1 MPTPIKFG
9 TDGWRAV
16 IGEEYT
22 FANVRIVTQAV
33 ADFLKGEQ
41 LAARGLVVGYDT
53 RFGSERFA
61 NAAAEVLA
69 ANGIHV
75 YLTSKATPTPV
86 ISYAILDKKA
96 GGASIITASH
106 NPGSDNG
113 YKYKPE
119 YAGSASP
126 EVVAKLE
133 ANLEA
138 TPVQRMELKDAE
150 RQGLVER
157 FDGTPAYVEQVKRLV
172 DLEQIKRA
180 GLTIIVDT
188 MFGAGA
194 GYYPQML
201 EGGSTRV
208 IPINAERNPIFPGIR
223 APEPLDANLGKLKKV
238 VKESGASVGIA
249 FDGDADRVGLVD
261 EKGRFINQLQ
271 VFGLLA
277 YYLLEVRGWR
287 GPIVKSLSTTSM
299 VDRLGEQYKVPV
311 FQTPVGFKH
320 IGPKMIEEKAIIGG
334 EESGGFG
341 FANHIPERDG
351 ILAGL
356 FLIDFMLKQN
366 KTPSELLQQLF
377 DKVGPHYYDR
387 LDMTYPAAQRPQIVQ
402 RVADAR
408 PETLVG
414 QKVVSI
420 STEGGYKYT
429 LEDGSWLLIRFSG
442 TEPLLR
448 VYTETHAQDNVP
460 QMLAEGRALTGI

>member
-1 MPTPIKFG
+1 MPSKIKFG

-16 IGEEYT
+16 IAEDYT
-22 FANVRIVTQAV
+22 FENVRIVTQAV
-33 ADFLKGEQ
+33 ADYLKQEK
-41 LAARGLVVGYDT
+41 LADRGLVVGYDT

-61 NAAAEVLA
+61 NAVAEVLA
-69 ANGIHV
+69 ANDIRV
-75 YLTSKATPTPV
+75 YLTHKATPTPV

-126 EVVAKLE
+126 EVIAKLE

-138 TPVQRMELKDAE
+138 TPVKRMELKEAE
-150 RQGLVER
+150 RLKLIER
-157 FDGTPAYVEQVKRLV
+157 FDGMPAYLEQISKLV

-180 GLTIIVDT
+180 GLTIIVDS
-188 MFGAGA
+188 MFGAGS
-194 GYYPQML
+194 GYLPQIL

-223 APEPLDANLGKLKKV
+223 GPEPLDANLGKLKKV

-271 VFGLLA
+271 VFGLLT

-287 GPIVKSLSTTSM
+287 GAIVKSLSTTSM
-299 VDRLGEQYKVPV
+299 VDRLGELYNVPV
-311 FQTPVGFKH
+311 HQTPVGFKH
-320 IGPKMIEEKAIIGG
+320 IGPKMIEENAMIGG

-341 FANHIPERDG
+341 FARHLPERDG
-351 ILAGL
+351 ILGAL
-356 FLIDFMLKQN
+356 FLLDFMLKQN
-366 KTPSELLQQLF
+366 KTPSDLLQYLF
-377 DKVGPHYYDR
+377 DKVGEHYYDR
-387 LDMTYPAAQRPQIVQ
+387 LDMNYPAAQRSQILQ

-408 PETLVG
+408 PDTLGG
-414 QKVVSI
+414 QKVVNI

-448 VYTETHAQDNVP
+448 VYTETRSQEAVQG
-460 QMLAEGRALTGI
+460 MLAEGRALTGV

>member
-1 MPTPIKFG
+1 MPTSIKFG

-33 ADFLKGEQ
+33 ADYLKQEN
-41 LAARGLVVGYDT
+41 LAARGLIVGYDT

-69 ANGIHV
+69 GNGIHV
-75 YLTSKATPTPV
+75 YLTQKATPTPV

-96 GGASIITASH
+96 GGAAIITASH
-106 NPGSDNG
+106 NPGTDNG

-126 EVVAKLE
+126 EVVSKLE
-133 ANLEA
+133 ANLEV
-138 TPVQRMELKDAE
+138 TPVQRMDLKDAE

-157 FDGTPAYVEQVKRLV
+157 IDGIPAYFKQVGNLV

-188 MFGAGA
+188 MYGAGA
-194 GYYPQML
+194 GYYSQML
-201 EGGSTRV
+201 DGGATRV

-223 APEPLDANLGKLKKV
+223 APEPIDSNLAKLKKV
-238 VKESGASVGIA
+238 VKESGANVGLA

-287 GPIVKSLSTTSM
+287 GAIVKSLSTTSM
-299 VDRLGEQYKVPV
+299 VDRLGELYKVPV

-320 IGPKMIEEKAIIGG
+320 IGPKMLEEQAIIGG

-366 KTPSELLQQLF
+366 KTPSELLQSLF
-377 DKVGPHYYDR
+377 DRVGAHYYDR
-387 LDMTYPAAQRPQIVQ
+387 LDMTYPAEQRPQIMQ
-402 RVADAR
+402 RVADAQ
-408 PETLVG
+408 PESLVG
-414 QKVVSI
+414 QRVVNI

-448 VYTETHAQDNVP
+448 VYTETRSQEAVP
-460 QMLAEGRALTGI
+460 QMIAEGRALTGI

>member
-16 IGEEYT
+16 IGEDYT

-33 ADFLKGEQ
+33 ANYLQQEK
-41 LAARGLVVGYDT
+41 LAGRGLVVGFDT

-61 NAAAEVLA
+61 VAAAEVLA

-75 YLTSKATPTPV
+75 YLTQKATPTPV

-96 GGASIITASH
+96 GGAAIITASH
-106 NPGSDNG
+106 NPGTDNG

-126 EVVAKLE
+126 EVVSKLE

-138 TPVQRMELKDAE
+138 TPVQRLDIKDAE

-157 FDGTPAYVEQVKRLV
+157 FDGMPAYTRQVSGLV
-172 DLEQIKRA
+172 DLEQIRRA
-180 GLTIIVDT
+180 GLTIVVDA
-188 MFGAGA
+188 MYGAGA
-194 GYYPQML
+194 GYYPQLL
-201 EGGSTRV
+201 EGGSTRI
-208 IPINAERNPIFPGIR
+208 IPINHERNPIFPGIR
-223 APEPLDANLGKLKKV
+223 APEPIDPNLSRLKKV
-238 VKESGASVGIA
+238 VKEGGADIGIA
-249 FDGDADRVGLVD
+249 FDGDADRVGLID

-299 VDRLGEQYKVPV
+299 VDRLGELYKVPI

-320 IGPKMIEEKAIIGG
+320 IGPKMIEEKAIMGG

-341 FANHIPERDG
+341 FTNHIPERDG

-366 KTPSELLQQLF
+366 KTPSELLQSLF
-377 DKVGPHYYDR
+377 DKVGGHYYDR
-387 LDMTYPAAQRPQIVQ
+387 LDMTYPAAQRPHIVQ

-408 PETLVG
+408 PEALVG
-414 QKVVSI
+414 QRVTNI

-448 VYTETHAQDNVP
+448 VYTETRSQDAVQ
-460 QMLAEGRALTGI
+460 QMLAEGRAMTGI

>member
-1 MPTPIKFG
+1 MPSKIKFG

-16 IGEEYT
+16 IAEDYT
-22 FANVRIVTQAV
+22 FENVRIVTQAI
-33 ADFLKGEQ
+33 ADYLKQEK
-41 LAARGLVVGYDT
+41 LADRGLVVGYDT

-61 NAAAEVLA
+61 NAVAEVLA
-69 ANGIHV
+69 ANDIRV
-75 YLTSKATPTPV
+75 YLTHKATPTPV

-126 EVVAKLE
+126 EVIAKLE

-138 TPVQRMELKDAE
+138 TPVKRIELKEAE
-150 RQGLVER
+150 RLGLIER
-157 FDGTPAYVEQVKRLV
+157 FDGMPAYLEQISKLV

-180 GLTIIVDT
+180 GLTIIVDS
-188 MFGAGA
+188 MFGAGS
-194 GYYPQML
+194 GYLPQIL

-223 APEPLDANLGKLKKV
+223 GPEPLDANLGKLKKV

-271 VFGLLA
+271 VFGLLT

-287 GPIVKSLSTTSM
+287 GAIVKSLSTTSM
-299 VDRLGEQYKVPV
+299 VDRLGELYKVPV
-311 FQTPVGFKH
+311 HQTPVGFKH
-320 IGPKMIEEKAIIGG
+320 IGPKMIEENAMIGG

-341 FANHIPERDG
+341 FARHLPERDG
-351 ILAGL
+351 ILGAL
-356 FLIDFMLKQN
+356 FLLDFMLKQN
-366 KTPSELLQQLF
+366 KTPSDLLQYLF
-377 DKVGPHYYDR
+377 DKVGEHYYDR
-387 LDMTYPAAQRPQIVQ
+387 LDMNYPAAQRSQILQ

-408 PETLVG
+408 PDTLGG
-414 QKVVSI
+414 QKVVNI

-448 VYTETHAQDNVP
+448 VYTETRSQEAVQG
-460 QMLAEGRALTGI
+460 MLAEGRALTGV

>member
-1 MPTPIKFG
+1 MPTSIKFG

-33 ADFLKGEQ
+33 AEYLKQEN
-41 LAARGLVVGYDT
+41 LASRGLVVGFDT

-61 NAAAEVLA
+61 SAAAEVLA

-75 YLTSKATPTPV
+75 YLTQKATPTPV
-86 ISYAILDKKA
+86 ISYAILDKQA
-96 GGASIITASH
+96 GGAAIITASH

-126 EVVAKLE
+126 EVIGKLE
-133 ANLEA
+133 AHLGA
-138 TPVQRMELKDAE
+138 TEVKRIELKDAE

-157 FDGTPAYVEQVKRLV
+157 FDGTPAYIKQVSALV

-180 GLTIIVDT
+180 GLTIIVDS
-188 MFGAGA
+188 MYGAGA

-201 EGGSTRV
+201 DGGSTKI

-223 APEPLDANLGKLKKV
+223 APEPIDPNLTKLKKV
-238 VKESGASVGIA
+238 VKESGADVGIA

-299 VDRLGEQYKVPV
+299 VDRLGEVV
-311 FQTPVGFKH
+311 
-320 IGPKMIEEKAIIGG
+320 
-334 EESGGFG
+334 
-341 FANHIPERDG
+341 
-351 ILAGL
+351 IL
-356 FLIDFMLKQN
+356 
-366 KTPSELLQQLF
+366 E
-377 DKVGPHYYDR
+377 
-387 LDMTYPAAQRPQIVQ
+387 
-402 RVADAR
+402 
-408 PETLVG
+408 
-414 QKVVSI
+414 
-420 STEGGYKYT
+420 
-429 LEDGSWLLIRFSG
+429 LIR
-442 TEPLLR
+442 
-448 VYTETHAQDNVP
+448 A
-460 QMLAEGRALTGI
+460 